1 VTVMSTAA
9 GASMLAHTVH
19 YAVVLGGVLGLALL
33 LLPHALERLRVES
46 APARSAHEDRVL
58 RLRELA
64 AVGRLAEPGATLP
77 GATLTG
83 ATLTGATLTGAT
95 LTDVRPV
102 REVAPPACAAPAA
115 LPVALVSSA
124 AAAGVHAAVGPAHL
138 TDQPLVG
145 TFFLACAAAQLG
157 WSALFLA
164 RPGRALL
171 EAGVVGNAA
180 LVTLWAVSRLSGSEP
195 VGPWDLAATGW
206 EVAVVLACV
215 ALNAPTGLRAA
226 GWLDWPGLARGWFA
240 CSVLLLGLLSLSG
253 AGA

>member
-1 VTVMSTAA
+1 MSTAA

-64 AVGRLAEPGATLP
+64 AVGRLAEPGATLT
-77 GATLTG
+77 A
-83 ATLTGATLTGAT
+83 
-95 LTDVRPV
+95 VRPV
-102 REVAPPACAAPAA
+102 REVAPTPRAAPAA

-145 TFFLACAAAQLG
+145 MFFLACAAAQLG

-180 LVTLWAVSRLSGSEP
+180 LVTLWALSRLSGSEP

-206 EVAVVLACV
+206 EIAVVLACV
-215 ALNAPTGLRAA
+215 ALKAPAGLRTA
-226 GWLDWPGLARGWFA
+226 GWFDWPGLARGWTA
-240 CSVLLLGLLSLSG
+240 CSVLLLALLSLSG